1 MEIRKP
7 NSRSTTQTHA
17 KLVRSPDGRLRSST
31 DETDIGDVWAEQRR
45 IRLAEAIEEDRK
57 KANRQHL
64 KTERGFVG
72 LAVHEISTAINWAK
86 VELFGQRAVKV
97 KAPPPIQK
105 TRTIENSQLKKA
117 QPHSSQTELTR
128 TVEIKLAMPSS
139 FKLPKLKSAKRSR
152 FISSIRRKLTFKKL
166 LFAAIALAAVVA
178 MFIGFHIWSN
188 SRNDDISGNPSELDE
203 HHSSTL
209 TRGTPNYSTILPSGK
224 SIQQLGGW
232 ARVSP
237 PDQNPVYA
245 YADKI
250 SGIDVAVSEQ
260 PLPPNFQNNTVKQLA
275 QLAKSVGA
283 SMKLTGNDGTT
294 IYLGTA
300 PQGPQSVV
308 LSKDNLLVLMKSDS
322 PVPDN
327 QWIAY
332 INSLQ

>member
-1 MEIRKP
+1 MEIRKQ
-7 NSRSTTQTHA
+7 NSRSSSQTRA

-64 KTERGFVG
+64 KTERGFIG
-72 LAVHEISTAINWAK
+72 LAIHEISNAINWTK

-97 KAPPPIQK
+97 KAPSPTQKK
-105 TRTIENSQLKKA
+105 TRTIESSQPNKPPA
-117 QPHSSQTELTR
+117 PHPQTELTR

-139 FKLPKLKSAKRSR
+139 FKLPKLKSAKRNQLLRSVGW
-152 FISSIRRKLTFKKL
+152 KMTLKKL
-166 LFAAIALAAVVA
+166 ALGATVVAVVIA
-178 MFIGFHIWSN
+178 VFVGFHIWSN
-188 SRNDDISGNPSELDE
+188 SRNNDVAENPTEINE
-203 HHSSTL
+203 HHSTTL

-232 ARVSP
+232 ARISP

-283 SMKLTGNDGTT
+283 SLKLTGNGGTT

-308 LSKDNLLVLMKSDS
+308 LSKDTGTRRPMDCLC
-322 PVPDN
+322 
-327 QWIAY
+327 
-332 INSLQ
+332 